1 MVATGGGVVATG
13 AAVVGAGGAVVAD
26 GAGATL
32 IAGSGEKERL
42 GIALADGDGPA
53 VPTPGRMT
61 IRRPKAM
68 SAMRAAARN
77 AASWTLDPVTLGLPP
92 ETQLARWPHVAE
104 QRG

>member
-1 MVATGGGVVATG
+1 
-13 AAVVGAGGAVVAD
+13 
-26 GAGATL
+26 
-32 IAGSGEKERL
+32 
-42 GIALADGDGPA
+42 